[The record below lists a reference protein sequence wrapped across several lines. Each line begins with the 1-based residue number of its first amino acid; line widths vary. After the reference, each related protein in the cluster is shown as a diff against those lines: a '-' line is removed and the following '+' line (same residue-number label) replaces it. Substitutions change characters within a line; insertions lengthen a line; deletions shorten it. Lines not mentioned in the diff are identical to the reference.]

1 MEHYEITVKGHLGDH
16 WRRVFHGLQIVRLP
30 RGMTRLTGDLPDQAA
45 LHGILDRIL
54 DLGIQL
60 LSVKRREARGKAV

>member
-16 WRRVFHGLQIVRLP
+16 WSRVFHGLQIVKLP
-30 RGMTRLTGDLPDQAA
+30 RGVTLLSGELPDQAA
-45 LHGILDRIL
+45 LHGVLDRIL

-60 LSVKRREARGKAV
+60 LSVKREGAGGKAV